1 MVRRRPAAVIG
12 AFGLS
17 IALIGG
23 PNATIQAQA
32 PVAGARVV
40 VTDLPVL
47 SELPPLPGEGEAP
60 AAEDAEESTDFKFS
74 GVQTV
79 ALVLAGAVLVAGAIG
94 LTVVTRRGRV
104 TVAEDRSGPPGPAR
118 WLRGR

>member
-12 AFGLS
+12 ALGLS

-23 PNATIQAQA
+23 PVATAQAQPAA
-32 PVAGARVV
+32 PGARVV

-47 SELPPLPGEGEAP
+47 SELPPLPVEGDAPETEEA
-60 AAEDAEESTDFKFS
+60 EKSTDFRFS

-79 ALVLAGAVLVAGAIG
+79 ALVLAAAALVAGAMG
-94 LTVVTRRGRV
+94 LAVVTRRSRAADAG
-104 TVAEDRSGPPGPAR
+104 DRSRPPGPAR
-118 WLRGR
+118 